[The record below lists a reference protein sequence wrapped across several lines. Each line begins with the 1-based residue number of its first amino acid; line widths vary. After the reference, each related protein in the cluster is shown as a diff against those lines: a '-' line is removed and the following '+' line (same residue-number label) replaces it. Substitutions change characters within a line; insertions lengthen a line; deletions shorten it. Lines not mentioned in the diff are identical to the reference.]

1 MAAEGGRPPE
11 EQMQEAGDEAALR
24 AAPLPTGWDEAARLE
39 EDPAVVPDP
48 ATVDVPEDL
57 RAEIEAHMA
66 KYPDR
71 HSAVLPA
78 LGAAQEHHGWCSPE
92 AIVQVAA
99 VMQVTPAY
107 LSSVATF
114 YDMLRTEPVGDRYVY
129 VCTSVA
135 CHVRN
140 AKAVYDA
147 ICEEARE
154 QGLDGVELREF
165 ECMGA
170 CDMAPM
176 ASVDGRYV
184 GPLDVSDAH
193 ELVAAVKD
201 RRHVLPGR
209 GLEDSDYRLPWDR
222 DATAAQSAGPQ
233 ADGGDER
240 GPAPDYAG
248 DEPPE
253 PPEGDAA

>member
-1 MAAEGGRPPE
+1 MADAERME
-11 EQMQEAGDEAALR
+11 SAGDEAALR
-24 AAPLPTGWDEAARLE
+24 AGQLPPGWDEAARLE

-48 ATVDVPEDL
+48 ASVEVPDDL

-71 HSAVLPA
+71 HSAALPA
-78 LGAAQEHHGWCSPE
+78 LGAAQDRHGWCSPE
-92 AIVQVAA
+92 AVVQVAA
-99 VMQVTPAY
+99 VMQVTPGY

-114 YDMLRTEPVGDRYVY
+114 YDMLRTEPLGDRYVY
-129 VCTSVA
+129 VCTSIA
-135 CHVRN
+135 CHTRN

-154 QGLDGVELREF
+154 QGLEGVELREF
-165 ECMGA
+165 ECLGA

-184 GPLDVSDAH
+184 GPLDVSDAQ
-193 ELVAAVKD
+193 ELVSAVKED
-201 RRHVLPGR
+201 RHVLPGR

-222 DATAAQSAGPQ
+222 DATAAQSAGPE
-233 ADGGDER
+233 ATSDDDR
-240 GPAPDYAG
+240 RHAPDRAG
-248 DEPPE
+248 GEPPE
-253 PPEGDAA
+253 TPEGDAA